1 MNREQWD
8 QVKQLLDQA
17 IALDAA
23 ERPSFLDRSCHE
35 DSEIRR
41 EIESLLASHEQAG
54 TGFLKTSAADLE
66 AAMAPATK
74 REGHR
79 IGVYQILREIGHGGM
94 GEVYRAVRADGQY
107 TKEVAI
113 KLVRG
118 GCDSRFVQQR
128 FLNERQILA
137 TLDHPNIAHL
147 LDGGTTEDGVPYLVM
162 ELIEG
167 EPIDTYCDDHKLSIT
182 DRLHLFHQA
191 CAAVQYAHQRLVIH
205 RDLKPSNILVTRDGV
220 PKLLD
225 FGIAKILDP
234 AEVSAETTLARPM
247 TPEYASPEQIR
258 GEPITTASDVY
269 SLGVVLY
276 QLLTGRSPYRSETA
290 STHELARAICDTDPG
305 KPSTVVSKAYTA
317 YLGEKASQRSA
328 EEISNP
334 REGSPAKL
342 RRRLSGDLDNIVL
355 TALRKEPQRR
365 YASVE
370 QFAEDIRRH
379 LEGLPVTAT
388 KGSWSYRTSK
398 FVTRH
403 KLGMA
408 ATALVLLAVAA
419 GVVATV
425 HEARVAA
432 ANARRAEKRFN
443 DVRKLANSLMFE
455 IHDSVQD
462 LPGATDAR
470 KLIMQRSLEYLD
482 SLAMESGNDPALLRE
497 LAAAYGRIGM
507 LQGTAVNPNLGDTK
521 SAMGSLQKAIQIRE
535 SLVRL
540 HPIDSNDQVELAVAY
555 LDYSDFQRSAAG
567 NMALAYD
574 YGRKAVSILDRE
586 AASSHADARVL
597 SQAAR
602 AYENLGIMQVG
613 QGAMGWVGTI
623 AGGIADLQKSL
634 VFTQRAIQS
643 APSSLKLHA
652 IEAAVNALLGDA
664 QLKLGNRE
672 QALVSFRHALDTLEA
687 LNAQG
692 NNIRVAA
699 NVTVVMQKIGDVLLL
714 DGKYREATVSYAKAE
729 QLSRQLAEADPH
741 NELLRQNVVTS
752 TAEHGYG
759 LVQSG
764 RTEEGLKYLRQA
776 QETAAGAAQTP
787 LVRTLQGVIHV
798 WTGEA
803 LEHEG
808 RILLASYEYRKSE
821 ELLRA
826 VSAAGTDDAHLKV
839 YLSSSTNHVAA
850 SLAKLGRL
858 SDARDE
864 YAKALTLLEPLF
876 RTNPEDAEIRY
887 ALADTYTGE
896 GTVAARLAE
905 RAPAHPD
912 RLAEWKTA
920 CDWYQKS
927 LDTWSKVSNP
937 SRISFVGFETVLPEE
952 VSRRFGECNAQIGSL
967 TIAAKQP
974 R

>member
-1 MNREQWD
+1 MNREQWGV
-8 QVKQLLDQA
+8 VKQLLDQA
-17 IALDAA
+17 IALDAI
-23 ERPSFLDRSCHE
+23 ERGSFLDRSCHG
-35 DSEIRR
+35 DSDLRR
-41 EIESLLASHEQAG
+41 EIESLLASHEQAA
-54 TGFLKTSAADLE
+54 TSFLKTPAADLKV
-66 AAMAPATK
+66 AVAPATK
-74 REGHR
+74 REGQS
-79 IGVYQILREIGHGGM
+79 IGVYQILEEIGHGGM
-94 GEVYRAVRADGQY
+94 GEVYRAIRADGQY

-113 KLVRG
+113 KVVRG
-118 GCDSRFVQQR
+118 GYNSRFVLER

-137 TLDHPNIAHL
+137 SLDHLNIARL
-147 LDGGTTEDGVPYLVM
+147 LDGGTTDDGVPYLVM

-167 EPIDTYCDDHKLSIT
+167 EPIDDYCDEHKLSIT
-182 DRLHLFHQA
+182 DRLHLFRQV

-234 AEVSAETTLARPM
+234 AGASGETTLARPM

-258 GEPITTASDVY
+258 GESITTASDVY

-276 QLLTGRSPYRSETA
+276 HLLTGRSPYPDDTA

-305 KPSTVVSKAYTA
+305 KPSTVVSKPRTTHSRGKIS
-317 YLGEKASQRSA
+317 LRRA
-328 EEISNP
+328 EEISDS
-334 REGSPAKL
+334 REGSLAKL
-342 RRRLSGDLDNIVL
+342 RRRLGGDLDNIAL
-355 TALRKEPQRR
+355 MALRKEPQRR

-379 LEGLPVTAT
+379 LVGLPVSAT
-388 KGSWSYRTSK
+388 QGSWSYRASK

-403 KLGMA
+403 KAGVAAAALILLAISAGMA
-408 ATALVLLAVAA
+408 ATI
-419 GVVATV
+419 
-425 HEARVAA
+425 HEARIAA
-432 ANARRAEKRFN
+432 ANAHRAEKRFN

-482 SLAMESGNDPALLRE
+482 SLATESGNDPTLLGE

-521 SAMGSLQKAIQIRE
+521 SAMESLGKAIQIRE

-540 HPIDSNDQVELAVAY
+540 NPSDSNDQVELAVAY

-567 NMALAYD
+567 NMALAYE
-574 YGRKAVSILDRE
+574 YGKKAVSILDRE
-586 AASSHADARVL
+586 AASHADARVL

-602 AYENLGIMQVG
+602 GYENLGIMQVG
-613 QGAMGWVGTI
+613 QGAMGRVGTI
-623 AGGIADLQKSL
+623 AAGIADLQKSL

-643 APSSLKLHA
+643 APSNLKLHGT
-652 IEAAVNALLGDA
+652 EAAINAVLGDA
-664 QLKLGNRE
+664 QLKLGNRA
-672 QALVSFRHALDTLEA
+672 QALVSYQHALDALKA

-699 NVTVVMQKIGDVLLL
+699 NMTVVMQKIGDVLLV
-714 DGKYREATVSYAKAE
+714 DGKYPEATASYATAE
-729 QLSRQLAEADPH
+729 QLSRELAKADPH
-741 NELLRQNVVTS
+741 NQQLRQNVVTS
-752 TAEHGYG
+752 TAEHGYS
-759 LVQSG
+759 LVQSA
-764 RTEEGLKYLRQA
+764 RTAEGLKYLRQA
-776 QETAAGAAQTP
+776 QETAAAAAQTP

-798 WTGEA
+798 WIGEA

-808 RILLASYEYRKSE
+808 KILLASQEYLKSE
-821 ELLRA
+821 EMMRTVLTGA
-826 VSAAGTDDAHLKV
+826 TDDAHLKV

-850 SLAKLGRL
+850 ALAKLGRL
-858 SDARDE
+858 SDARGE
-864 YAKALTLLEPLF
+864 YAKALALLEPLY

-887 ALADTYTGE
+887 ALAETYTGE
-896 GTVAARLAE
+896 GKIAATLAE
-905 RAPAHPD
+905 RSFAGPD
-912 RLAEWKTA
+912 KLAAWKGA
-920 CDWYQKS
+920 RDWYQKS

-937 SRISFVGFETVLPEE
+937 SRISFVGFETILPEE
-952 VSRRFGECNAQIGSL
+952 VSRRLSECNAQIASL
-967 TIAAKQP
+967 ATPAKQP
-974 R
+974 L